1 MGERYLVK
9 GKHDLQQIVLDYIIK
24 KYPEKIKEIQHEMG
38 GQFISR
44 NKFYTKQRGSRK
56 ISSGYYME
64 IKSPRNRM
72 IKNCNSILKLV
83 GLGRLTDVLTINYQ
97 K

>member
-1 MGERYLVK
+1 MLKPSV
-9 GKHDLQQIVLDYIIK
+9 IK
-24 KYPEKIKEIQHEMG
+24 KYPEKIKEIQDEMG

-56 ISSGYYME
+56 IFSGNYME
-64 IKSPRNRM
+64 IKSPRKRM
-72 IKNCNSILKLV
+72 IKNCGRILELV
-83 GLGRLTDVLTINYQ
+83 GLGRLTKVLTLNFQ